1 MSRIAVITS
10 GQPFGGGGHTVIA
23 DGLVQALRDAGHQ
36 AETVLTPQNRFGRQ
50 GAAYL
55 STWLTDV
62 GMAQDGGR
70 IDQVITLRYPAY
82 AVRHEAHVCWLTH
95 RMREYYDLWDRFSAT
110 LTPAQRVKEAIR
122 RRLLHATDRHFLTRR
137 VRRLFVISGTIEQR
151 LLKWGGIPST
161 VLHPPPP
168 PRPYR
173 CDGYGDYI
181 FAVSRLTRLKR
192 LDLLVRALAQPAA
205 AGVRCVIAGD
215 GEMAGELKALIDGLG
230 LDGRVKL
237 VGGVDAAA
245 LVDHLA
251 RCRAV
256 CFPAQDEDYGF
267 VTVEAFA
274 SAKPV
279 VTCTDSGGPLEFVH
293 DGVEGLVAAP
303 TPERLARALATVAG
317 DERLAAR
324 LGQAGLAAV
333 QTLTWPRVVE
343 RVVMV

>member
-10 GQPFGGGGHTVIA
+10 GQPFGGGGHLVIA
-23 DGLVQALRDAGHQ
+23 DGLVRALREAGHQ
-36 AETVLTPQNRFGRQ
+36 AEVVLTPQNRFGRQ

-70 IDQVITLRYPAY
+70 IDQVITSRYPSY
-82 AVRHEAHVCWLTH
+82 AVRHDAHVCWLNH
-95 RMREYYDLWDRFSAT
+95 RMREYYDQWPALCAT
-110 LTPAQRVKEAIR
+110 LTPLQRAKEHLR
-122 RRLLHATDRHFLTRR
+122 RRFIRAADGYLLRQN
-137 VRRLFVISGTIEQR
+137 VSRLFAQSKAIQVRLQR
-151 LLKWGGIPST
+151 MGGIRSE
-161 VLHPPPP
+161 VLYPPPP

-192 LDLLVRALAQPAA
+192 LDLLVRAAAQPDA
-205 AGVRCVIAGD
+205 AGTRIVIAGD
-215 GEMAGELKALIDGLG
+215 GEMAAQLKALVRSLG
-230 LDGRVKL
+230 LDGRVSL
-237 VGGVDAAA
+237 IGEIDSAT

-274 SAKPV
+274 SRKPV
-279 VTCTDSGGPLEFVH
+279 ITCSDSGAPLEFVH
-293 DGVEGLVAAP
+293 DGVEGLVTAPDPASLSEALGRVMADDGLAA
-303 TPERLARALATVAG
+303 RMGDAGWRAARALTWSG
-317 DERLAAR
+317 
-324 LGQAGLAAV
+324 AV
-333 QTLTWPRVVE
+333 EQLVIV
-343 RVVMV
+343 

>member
-1 MSRIAVITS
+1 
-10 GQPFGGGGHTVIA
+10 
-23 DGLVQALRDAGHQ
+23 
-36 AETVLTPQNRFGRQ
+36 
-50 GAAYL
+50 
-55 STWLTDV
+55 
-62 GMAQDGGR
+62 
-70 IDQVITLRYPAY
+70 
-82 AVRHEAHVCWLTH
+82 
-95 RMREYYDLWDRFSAT
+95 
-110 LTPAQRVKEAIR
+110 
-122 RRLLHATDRHFLTRR
+122 
-137 VRRLFVISGTIEQR
+137 
-151 LLKWGGIPST
+151 

-192 LDLLVRALAQPAA
+192 LDLLVRALARPEA

-215 GEMAGELKALIDGLG
+215 GEMAGELQALVGALG
-230 LDGRVKL
+230 LDGRVRL
-237 VGGVDAAA
+237 VGGVDSAT

-256 CFPAQDEDYGF
+256 CFPAEDEDYGF

-274 SAKPV
+274 SGKPV
-279 VTCTDSGGPLEFVH
+279 VTCSDSGGPLEFVH

-303 TPERLARALATVAG
+303 TPEGLAGALAAVAA
-317 DERLAAR
+317 DEALASR

-333 QTLTWPRVVE
+333 QALTWPRVVE

>member
-82 AVRHEAHVCWLTH
+82 AVRHDAQVCWLTH

-110 LTPAQRVKEAIR
+110 LTPAQRVKEGIR
-122 RRLLHATDRHFLTRR
+122 RRLIHAADRHFLTRR
-137 VRRLFVISGTIEQR
+137 VRRLFVISGTVEQR
-151 LLKWGGIPST
+151 LLRWGGIPST

-192 LDLLVRALAQPAA
+192 LDLLVRALARPEA

-215 GEMAGELKALIDGLG
+215 GEMAAELKALVGALG
-230 LDGRVKL
+230 LDGRVRL
-237 VGGVDAAA
+237 VGGVDSAA

-274 SAKPV
+274 SGKPV
-279 VTCTDSGGPLEFVH
+279 VTCSDSGGPLEFVH

-303 TPERLARALATVAG
+303 TPAGLAGALAA
-317 DERLAAR
+317 LAADEALASR

-333 QTLTWPRVVE
+333 QALTWPRVVE

>member
-1 MSRIAVITS
+1 MSRIAVVTS

-23 DGLVQALRDAGHQ
+23 DGLVQALREAGHQ

-95 RMREYYDLWDRFSAT
+95 RMREYYDLWGRFSAT

-122 RRLLHATDRHFLTRR
+122 RRLIHAADHHFLTRR

-161 VLHPPPP
+161 VLYPPPP

-192 LDLLVRALAQPAA
+192 LDLLVRALAQPEAS
-205 AGVRCVIAGD
+205 GVRCIIAGD

-230 LDGRVKL
+230 LGGRVKL
-237 VGGVDAAA
+237 VGDVDAAT

-256 CFPAQDEDYGF
+256 CFPAEDEDYGF

-293 DGVEGLVAAP
+293 DGTEGLVAAP
-303 TPERLARALATVAG
+303 TPEGLARALAAVAG
-317 DERLAAR
+317 DEGLASR

-333 QTLTWPRVVE
+333 QKLTWPRVVE

>member
-1 MSRIAVITS
+1 MSRIAVVTS

-36 AETVLTPQNRFGRQ
+36 AEVVLTPQNRFGRQ

-55 STWLTDV
+55 ATWLTDV
-62 GMAQDGGR
+62 GMAQEGGR

-82 AVRHEAHVCWLTH
+82 AVRHEAQVCWLTH

-110 LTPAQRVKEAIR
+110 LTPGQRVKEGIR
-122 RRLLHATDRHFLTRR
+122 RQLIHAADRHFLTRR

-151 LLKWGGIPST
+151 LLRWGGIPST

-192 LDLLVRALAQPAA
+192 LDLLVRALAQPEA

-215 GEMAGELKALIDGLG
+215 GEMAGELKALVAALG
-230 LDGRVKL
+230 LDGRVRL
-237 VGGVDAAA
+237 VGGVDSAT

-274 SAKPV
+274 SGKPV
-279 VTCTDSGGPLEFVH
+279 VTCSDSGGPLEFVH

-303 TPERLARALATVAG
+303 TAAGLARALATVAA
-317 DERLAAR
+317 DEALASR

-333 QTLTWPRVVE
+333 QALSWTRVVE

>member
-82 AVRHEAHVCWLTH
+82 AVRHEAQVCWLTH

-110 LTPAQRVKEAIR
+110 LTPAQRVKEGIR
-122 RRLLHATDRHFLTRR
+122 RRLIHAADRHFLTRR
-137 VRRLFVISGTIEQR
+137 VRRLFVISGTVEQR
-151 LLKWGGIPST
+151 LLRWGGIPST

-192 LDLLVRALAQPAA
+192 LDLLVRALARPEA

-215 GEMAGELKALIDGLG
+215 GEMAAELKALVGALG
-230 LDGRVKL
+230 LDGRVRL
-237 VGGVDAAA
+237 VGGVDSAT
-245 LVDHLA
+245 LVDYLA

-274 SAKPV
+274 SGKPV
-279 VTCTDSGGPLEFVH
+279 VTCSDSGGPLEFVH

-303 TPERLARALATVAG
+303 TPAGLAGALAA
-317 DERLAAR
+317 LAADEALASR

-333 QTLTWPRVVE
+333 QALTWPRVVE

>member
-36 AETVLTPQNRFGRQ
+36 AEAVLTPQNRFGRQ

-82 AVRHEAHVCWLTH
+82 AVRHEAQVCWLTH

-110 LTPAQRVKEAIR
+110 LTPAQRVKEGIR
-122 RRLLHATDRHFLTRR
+122 RRLIHAADRHFLTRR
-137 VRRLFVISGTIEQR
+137 VRRLFVISGTIEHR

-192 LDLLVRALAQPAA
+192 LDLLVRALAQPEA
-205 AGVRCVIAGD
+205 AGVRCIIAGD
-215 GEMAGELKALIDGLG
+215 GEMAGELRALVGALGLG
-230 LDGRVKL
+230 GRVRL
-237 VGGVDAAA
+237 VGGVDSAT

-274 SAKPV
+274 SGKPV

-303 TPERLARALATVAG
+303 TPEGLAPALAAVAA
-317 DERLAAR
+317 DEALASR

-333 QTLTWPRVVE
+333 QALTWPRVVE
-343 RVVMV
+343 RLVMA

>member
-23 DGLVQALRDAGHQ
+23 DGLVQALREAGHQ
-36 AETVLTPQNRFGRQ
+36 AEAVLTPQNRFGRQ

-55 STWLTDV
+55 SAWLTDV

-110 LTPAQRVKEAIR
+110 LTPTQRVKEGIR
-122 RRLLHATDRHFLTRR
+122 RRLIHAADRHFLTRR

-151 LLKWGGIPST
+151 LLTWGGIPST

-192 LDLLVRALAQPAA
+192 LDLLIRALALPEA

-215 GEMAGELKALIDGLG
+215 GEMAGELRALVGALG
-230 LDGRVKL
+230 LDGRVRL
-237 VGGVDAAA
+237 IGGVDSAT

-279 VTCTDSGGPLEFVH
+279 VSCSDSGGPLELVR

-303 TPERLARALATVAG
+303 TPEDLARALAAVSA
-317 DERLAAR
+317 DEALATQ
-324 LGQAGLAAV
+324 LGEKGLAAV
-333 QTLTWPRVVE
+333 QSLTWPRVVE
-343 RVVMV
+343 RLVMV

>member
-23 DGLVQALRDAGHQ
+23 DGLVQALRDAGHE
-36 AETVLTPQNRFGRQ
+36 AAAVLTPQNRFGRQ

-82 AVRHEAHVCWLTH
+82 AVRHEAQVCWLTH

-110 LTPAQRVKEAIR
+110 LTPAQRVKEGIR
-122 RRLLHATDRHFLTRR
+122 RRLIHAADRHFLTRR
-137 VRRLFVISGTIEQR
+137 VRRLFVISGTVEQR
-151 LLKWGGIPST
+151 LLRWGGIPST

-192 LDLLVRALAQPAA
+192 LDLLVRALARPEA

-215 GEMAGELKALIDGLG
+215 GEMAAELKALVGALG
-230 LDGRVKL
+230 LDGRVRL
-237 VGGVDAAA
+237 VGGVDSAA
-245 LVDHLA
+245 LVDYLA

-274 SAKPV
+274 SGKPV
-279 VTCTDSGGPLEFVH
+279 VTCSDSGGPLELVH

-303 TPERLARALATVAG
+303 TPDGLAGALAA
-317 DERLAAR
+317 LAADEALASR

-333 QTLTWPRVVE
+333 QALTWPRVVE

>member
-1 MSRIAVITS
+1 MSRIAVVTS

-36 AETVLTPQNRFGRQ
+36 AEAVLTPQNRFGRQ

-62 GMAQDGGR
+62 GVAQDGGR

-122 RRLLHATDRHFLTRR
+122 RRLIHAADRHFLTRR

-151 LLKWGGIPST
+151 LLTWGGIPST

-173 CDGYGDYI
+173 CDGYGEYI

-192 LDLLVRALAQPAA
+192 LDLLVRALAQPEA

-215 GEMAGELKALIDGLG
+215 GEMAGELKALIGGLG

-237 VGGVDAAA
+237 VGGVDAAT

-293 DGVEGLVAAP
+293 DGTEGLVAAP
-303 TPERLARALATVAG
+303 TPEGLARALATVAG
-317 DERLAAR
+317 DEGLASR

-333 QTLTWPRVVE
+333 QKLTWPRVVE

>member
-10 GQPFGGGGHTVIA
+10 GQPFGGGGHMVIA

-36 AETVLTPQNRFGRQ
+36 AEVVLTPQNRFGRQ

-82 AVRHEAHVCWLTH
+82 AVRHDAHVCWLTH
-95 RMREYYDLWDRFSAT
+95 RMREYYDLWDGFAAT
-110 LTPAQRVKEAIR
+110 LSRTQRLKEGIR
-122 RRLLHATDRHFLTRR
+122 RQLIHAADRHFLTRR

-173 CDGYGDYI
+173 CDGYGDYV
-181 FAVSRLTRLKR
+181 FAVSRLTKLKR
-192 LDLLVRALAQPAA
+192 LQLLVRAMAEPGA

-215 GEMAGELKALIDGLG
+215 GEMASPLRDLVRQLG
-230 LDGRVKL
+230 LEARVRL
-237 VGGVDAAA
+237 VGAIGSDD
-245 LVDHLA
+245 LIGHLA

-274 SAKPV
+274 SRKPV
-279 VTCTDSGGPLEFVH
+279 ITCSDSGGPLEFVH
-293 DGVEGLVAAP
+293 NGVEGFVTAPDPASLADALGSVTADEGLAARMG
-303 TPERLARALATVAG
+303 EAGWQAARAL
-317 DERLAAR
+317 
-324 LGQAGLAAV
+324 
-333 QTLTWPRVVE
+333 TWPGVVKRVV
-343 RVVMV
+343 VV

>member
-36 AETVLTPQNRFGRQ
+36 AEAVFTPQNRFGRQ

-62 GMAQDGGR
+62 GVAQDGGR

-122 RRLLHATDRHFLTRR
+122 RRLIHAADRHFLTRR

-151 LLKWGGIPST
+151 LLKWGGIRST

-173 CDGYGDYI
+173 CDGYGEYI
-181 FAVSRLTRLKR
+181 LAVSRLTRLKR
-192 LDLLVRALAQPAA
+192 LDLLVRALAQPEA

-215 GEMAGELKALIDGLG
+215 GEMAGELKGLIGGLG

-237 VGGVDAAA
+237 VGGVDAAT

-251 RCRAV
+251 AL
-256 CFPAQDEDYGF
+256 P
-267 VTVEAFA
+267 
-274 SAKPV
+274 
-279 VTCTDSGGPLEFVH
+279 GGLLPGPGRRLRVRNGR
-293 DGVEGLVAAP
+293 GV
-303 TPERLARALATVAG
+303 
-317 DERLAAR
+317 R
-324 LGQAGLAAV
+324 LGEAGRHV
-333 QTLTWPRVVE
+333 HG
-343 RVVMV
+343 

>member
-23 DGLVQALRDAGHQ
+23 DGLVQALREAGHQ
-36 AETVLTPQNRFGRQ
+36 AEVVLTPQNRFGRQ

-95 RMREYYDLWDRFSAT
+95 RMREYYDLWDDFCAT

-122 RRLLHATDRHFLTRR
+122 RRLIHAADRHFLTRR

-151 LLKWGGIPST
+151 LLRWGGIPST

-192 LDLLVRALAQPAA
+192 LDLLVRALAQPEA

-215 GEMAGELKALIDGLG
+215 GEMAGELKALIGALG

-237 VGGVDAAA
+237 IGGVDSAT
-245 LVDHLA
+245 LIDHLA

-267 VTVEAFA
+267 VTVEAYA

-279 VTCTDSGGPLEFVH
+279 VTCRDSGGPLEFVH
-293 DGVEGLVAAP
+293 DGAEGLVAAP
-303 TPERLARALATVAG
+303 TPEGLARALATVAA
-317 DERLAAR
+317 DEGLASR

-333 QTLTWPRVVE
+333 QKLTWPGVVE
-343 RVVMV
+343 RVVVV

>member
-10 GQPFGGGGHTVIA
+10 GQPFGGGGHMVIA
-23 DGLVQALRDAGHQ
+23 DGLVQALREAGHQ
-36 AETVLTPQNRFGRQ
+36 AEAVLTPQNRFGRQ

-122 RRLLHATDRHFLTRR
+122 RRIIHAADRHFLTRR

-151 LLKWGGIPST
+151 LLTWGGIPSK

-173 CDGYGDYI
+173 CDAYGDYI

-192 LDLLVRALAQPAA
+192 LDLLVRALAQPEA

-215 GEMAGELKALIDGLG
+215 GEMAGELKALIGALG
-230 LDGRVKL
+230 LDGRVSL
-237 VGGVDAAA
+237 IGGVDAAT

-267 VTVEAFA
+267 VTVA

-279 VTCTDSGGPLEFVH
+279 VTCTDSGGPLEFVR
-293 DGVEGLVAAP
+293 DGAEGLVAAP
-303 TPERLARALATVAG
+303 TPEGLARALAAVSA
-317 DERLAAR
+317 DEGLASR